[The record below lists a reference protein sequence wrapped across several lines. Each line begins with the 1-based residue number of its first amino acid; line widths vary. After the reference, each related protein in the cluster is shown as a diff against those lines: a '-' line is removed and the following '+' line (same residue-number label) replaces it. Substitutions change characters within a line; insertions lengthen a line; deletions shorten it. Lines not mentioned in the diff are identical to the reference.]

1 MDTHSYSRPHEVQ
14 LTHLDLNLTV
24 DFLSKTLEGVA
35 TWQFEKKGDYNKIY
49 LDAYDLQIA
58 KVTDQNFEELPW
70 SLGENDDILGRALV
84 IEIHEKTEN
93 ISIHYKTSPNAG
105 ALQWLEPSQTHDKK
119 HPFLFTQSQA
129 ILARTWL
136 PCQDSPGV
144 RYTYRAQVQVP
155 EGFMAL
161 MSASNPQE
169 YSATRIYRFEMNQ
182 PIPSYLMA
190 LAAGRFEFQAISERA
205 GVYAE
210 PGQLAAALSEFEDV
224 EKMIQSAEALYG
236 PYAWE
241 QYDLLVL
248 PPSFPF
254 GGMENPRLTFAT
266 PTIIAGDKSLVALV
280 AHELAHSW
288 SGNLVTNATWND
300 FWLNE
305 GFTVYFENRIM
316 EAIYGQDYA
325 EMLASLSH
333 KDLLET
339 MEELMQ
345 SKPED
350 TRLKIDLSGR
360 NPDDGVTAIAYD
372 KGYFLL
378 RTIEKQVGRERFDA
392 FLKSY
397 FDAFAFKVIVTEDF
411 ITYLK
416 ENLLSEAEYT
426 SLQVNR
432 WIYETGL
439 PENCAAPQSQLF
451 ENVAAVALEY
461 LKSETLPS
469 QAITQAWSTHEWLH
483 FLHQVG
489 PKVQAEQMKA
499 LDFMYRFTHSKN
511 AEIQAAWYLYSI
523 KNGYE
528 GALQE
533 MAQFITTVGR
543 RKFIVPL
550 YKALIETG
558 NLEKARNI
566 YSVAKPNYHSVAI
579 KTLDE
584 LLEE

>member
-1 MDTHSYSRPHEVQ
+1 MDTHSYARPHEVQ
-14 LTHLDLNLTV
+14 LTHLDLKLAI
-24 DFLSKTLEGVA
+24 DFLSETLEGVA
-35 TWQFEKKGDYNKIY
+35 TWQFENKGNHKEIM
-49 LDAYDLQIA
+49 LDSYDLIIS
-58 KVTDQNFEELPW
+58 KIVDQNENELEYQ
-70 SLGENDDILGRALV
+70 LGEKDEILGQSLSV
-84 IEIHEKTEN
+84 QIHEKTN
-93 ISIHYKTSPNAG
+93 KFSVHYKTSPNAG
-105 ALQWLEPSQTHDKK
+105 ALQWLNPTQTHDKK

-136 PCQDSPGV
+136 PCQDSPGI
-144 RYTYRAQVQVP
+144 RYTYRAQVKVP
-155 EGFMAL
+155 EGFIAL

-169 YSATRIYRFEMNQ
+169 YSTTNEYRFEMNQ

-190 LAAGRFEFQAISERA
+190 LAAGKFEFKAISERA

-210 PGQLAAALSEFEDV
+210 PGQLTAALAEFEDV

-266 PTIIAGDKSLVALV
+266 PTIIAGDKSLVSLV

-316 EAIYGQDYA
+316 EAIYGSDYA
-325 EMLASLSH
+325 EMLASISY

-339 MEELMQ
+339 IDELMK

-350 TRLKIDLSGR
+350 TKLKLDLSGR

-378 RTIEKQVGRERFDA
+378 RTIEEHVGRERFDA
-392 FLKSY
+392 FLKKY
-397 FDAFAFKVIVTEDF
+397 FDTFKFKVIVTEDF
-411 ITYLK
+411 IGFLK
-416 ENLLSEAEYT
+416 ENLLSEAEFDK
-426 SLQVNR
+426 LQVNR
-432 WIYETGL
+432 WIYDTGL
-439 PENCAAPQSQLF
+439 PENCAKPQSKLYVQV
-451 ENVAAVALEY
+451 EEVVEAYV
-461 LKSETLPS
+461 K
-469 QAITQAWSTHEWLH
+469 TQNFPAEEVTQKWSTHEWLH
-483 FLHQVG
+483 FIHQVC
-489 PKVQAEQMKA
+489 PNASPDQMKA
-499 LDFMYRFTHSKN
+499 IDFMYRFTNSQN
-511 AEIQAAWYLYSI
+511 AEIQAAWFLYAI
-523 KNGYE
+523 KRGYD
-528 GALQE
+528 GATDE
-533 MAQFITTVGR
+533 MASFITTVGR

-558 NLEKARNI
+558 NIEMAKEI
-566 YSVAKPNYHSVAI
+566 YEIAKPNYHSVAI
-579 KTLDE
+579 KTLDD
-584 LLEE
+584 LIY